1 MREVRTGVCER
12 GGLECVREVGMSV
25 VNIYTNGLMEL
36 EVIRTQF
43 HHSNESPQF

>member
-1 MREVRTGVCER
+1 
-12 GGLECVREVGMSV
+12 MSV

-43 HHSNESPQF
+43 HPGLGSNESPQF